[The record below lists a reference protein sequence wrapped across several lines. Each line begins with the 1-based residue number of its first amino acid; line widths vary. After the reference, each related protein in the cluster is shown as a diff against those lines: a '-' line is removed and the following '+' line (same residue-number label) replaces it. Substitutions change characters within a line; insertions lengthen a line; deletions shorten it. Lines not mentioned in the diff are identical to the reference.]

1 MTAAGFPQS
10 KSAVPVAF
18 GAMTIGEAGNEQS
31 RIHDEATVQAILDC
45 LKAHGVDELD
55 CARVYGGGTS
65 ESFLAK
71 MKAEEQGFR
80 IATKSFPSKRY
91 GSGFLQYDH
100 TESDI
105 HRAVQDSIE
114 ALKTKSVDL
123 WYLHAPDR
131 EVPFA
136 ETLKAVN
143 EEYQQGRFKRFGIS
157 NYTASEV
164 EEIVKI
170 CKENDYIKPTVYQGL
185 YNVIARAGESELL
198 PVLRKHNISYYT
210 YNPSGGGIFAGHI
223 TADMKKE
230 GASSQLEKGSRFDEN
245 TNQGKM
251 YRKRYFHDAYF
262 EAIDMIRA
270 VADKSG
276 IPMLEIALRWN
287 MHHSALSKEHNDHV
301 IVSAS
306 SVKHIEENLVNF
318 EKGPLPQEV
327 VDTLDKAWVHVKDS
341 GSAAKY
347 HF

>member
-1 MTAAGFPQS
+1 
-10 KSAVPVAF
+10 
-18 GAMTIGEAGNEQS
+18 
-31 RIHDEATVQAILDC
+31 
-45 LKAHGVDELD
+45 
-55 CARVYGGGTS
+55 VYGGGTS
-65 ESFLAK
+65 ETFLAK
-71 MKAEEQGFR
+71 IGAEKQGFK
-80 IATKSFPSKRY
+80 IATKCFPSKRY

-100 TESDI
+100 TQKDI
-105 HRAVQDSIE
+105 HRAVSDSMK
-114 ALKTKSVDL
+114 ALETQKVDL

-131 EVPFA
+131 ETPLK
-136 ETLKAVN
+136 ETLKAVH

-157 NYTASEV
+157 NYTADEV
-164 EEIVKI
+164 EEIMKI
-170 CKENDYIKPTVYQGL
+170 CKENKFVNPTVYQGL
-185 YNVIARAGESELL
+185 YNVIARAGETELL

-210 YNPSGGGIFAGHI
+210 YNPSGGGFFAGHI

-230 GASSQLEKGSRFDEN
+230 GAASGLEKGSRFDEN

-251 YRKRYFHDAYF
+251 YRKRYFHDSFF
-262 EAIDMIRA
+262 EAVEMIKG
-270 VADKSG
+270 VSEKSG

-318 EKGPLPQEV
+318 EKGPLPQDV
-327 VDTLDKAWVHVKDS
+327 VDTLDKAWVHVRDS